1 MLPSGPG
8 DHVVRLVELV
18 GAGPRLARRAEA
30 HQQLAV
36 GAELV
41 DLVSLRPLP
50 VPHEVGHPD
59 VAVGVHVDAV
69 RRDHDAAAE
78 VRQHLPRVAV
88 ELEDRVDG
96 VGVAVDGH
104 APAERAGAAAL
115 VGPDVAVERVDVDAG
130 GRAHTRPSGRSPQ
143 FGTTVAVGF
152 GRPSPVIVLPCAWA
166 SVALAPSTRAT
177 QANNVNI
184 RYRDDDMALSP
195 CEPAFGVSVF
205 PVSAACRRTPS
216 AEGRMIAR
224 NPGGSRVPAESRKG
238 EVPRA

>member
-1 MLPSGPG
+1 M
-8 DHVVRLVELV
+8 VELV

-41 DLVSLRPLP
+41 DLMALGSLT

-130 GRAHTRPSGRSPQ
+130 GRAPR
-143 FGTTVAVGF
+143 
-152 GRPSPVIVLPCAWA
+152 
-166 SVALAPSTRAT
+166 
-177 QANNVNI
+177 
-184 RYRDDDMALSP
+184 
-195 CEPAFGVSVF
+195 PAFGQVAPVRDHGRGRIRQTLARDRVALRLGLGCARPQHESGAGDQRGHQVS
-205 PVSAACRRTPS
+205 
-216 AEGRMIAR
+216 
-224 NPGGSRVPAESRKG
+224 
-238 EVPRA
+238 